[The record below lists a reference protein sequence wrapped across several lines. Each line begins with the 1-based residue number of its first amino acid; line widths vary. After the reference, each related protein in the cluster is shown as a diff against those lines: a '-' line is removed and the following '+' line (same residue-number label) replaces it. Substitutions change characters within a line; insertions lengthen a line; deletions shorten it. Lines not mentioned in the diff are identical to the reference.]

1 MKRNIN
7 NIINNFNLQKHISY
21 QIVFSLFILKNLAN
35 KEKYS
40 NVGIQYF
47 SDFKSLWNNLINF
60 DNPEERK
67 QYFIYAYLPALQNHN
82 ISENF
87 NLLFRNFHIP
97 FIDIDNTNFSNY
109 IDIVDSSTIEETI
122 EFISDV
128 QNDFRWQTIKTLD
141 NKIQENIIRLL
152 DIKKEDKVLDL
163 NVESSNFLSLLTN
176 NSNRNTGFLQSHQS
190 LLIRFL
196 ELLLN
201 NNENT
206 NLIFNNPLSQYS
218 DKLDNNFDAIFTIP
232 VFGLRLSRQDYDLD
246 FPIQASISHNLYI
259 QKALNSLKYDG
270 RCLIIVPYG
279 FLNQSSKET
288 ENIRKFILDKLVCI
302 VNLGTIFKPSVGIKV
317 SLLLLKNDNHNN
329 QILMSN
335 YQDYKIF
342 PLDKF
347 TLFTEIFVNSKYNL
361 EQFNLN
367 DIEDTLLVNKQ
378 DIIDNN
384 FILDFNR
391 YKPLEDFNIK
401 IKHPSELIKDIEMD
415 AKSLLE
421 SITNISYKLNNLKIE
436 KTNLQTLKLEDIS
449 LSKEIKL
456 GKPLPKDNI
465 ESGEIPYVN
474 ISDITRCT
482 TDYLDSSEVMIS
494 DDFAYRHN
502 LTVVEPNSVLLSVRG
517 TIGKVILTKSKIAI
531 STTLIAI
538 EVDTNKANAYFIY
551 QWLLS
556 KKEYLDA
563 NATGMTI
570 PSLSISFLRELKIE
584 LPPKEIQDRF
594 EMYQN
599 DLNNIK
605 NDLNLLTQK
614 NQNLSKS
621 IFNQFY

>member
-7 NIINNFNLQKHISY
+7 KIINDFNLQKDVSY
-21 QIVFSLFILKNLAN
+21 QIVLSLFILKNLAN

-40 NVGIQYF
+40 NIGTQYF
-47 SDFKSLWNNLINF
+47 SDFKSLWHNLINF
-60 DNPEERK
+60 HNAEKRN

-82 ISENF
+82 VSENF
-87 NLLFRNFHIP
+87 SLLFRNFHIP
-97 FIDIDNTNFSNY
+97 FVDIDNNNFSKY
-109 IDIVDSSTIEETI
+109 IDIVNSSTIEETI
-122 EFISDV
+122 EFILDV
-128 QNDFRWQTIKTLD
+128 QNDFRTGMIKTLD
-141 NKIQENIIRLL
+141 NGLQENIIRLL
-152 DIKKEDKVLDL
+152 DVKIEDAVLDL
-163 NVESSNFLSLLTN
+163 NVETSNFLSLLTN
-176 NSNRNTGFLQSHQS
+176 YSNKNTGFIQSYQS

-206 NLIFNNPLSQYS
+206 NLILSNPLLQYS
-218 DKLDNNFDAIFTIP
+218 DKFNDNFDAVFAIP
-232 VFGLRLSRQDYDLD
+232 AFGLRLSREDYDLD

-270 RCLIIVPYG
+270 RSAVIVPDG

-302 VNLGTIFKPSVGIKV
+302 INLGTIFKPTVGVKV

-347 TLFTEIFVNSKYNL
+347 TSFTDIFVNCKYNL
-361 EQFNLN
+361 EQFNLDN
-367 DIEDTLLVNKQ
+367 IEDTLLVNKQ
-378 DIIDNN
+378 EIINNN

-401 IKHPSELIKDIEMD
+401 IKHPIELVKDIEIGT
-415 AKSLLE
+415 KSLFE
-421 SITNISYKLNNLKIE
+421 SISNISNKLDNLRIE
-436 KTNLQTLKLEDIS
+436 KTNLQTLKLEDIT

-465 ESGEIPYVN
+465 ENGDIPYVN
-474 ISDITRCT
+474 ISDITKCT

-494 DDFAYRHN
+494 DDFVYRNN
-502 LTVVEPNSVLLSVRG
+502 LTVVEPNSILLSVRG
-517 TIGKVILTKSKIAI
+517 TIGKAILTKSKIAI

-538 EVDTNKANAYFIY
+538 EVDTNKVNPYFLY
-551 QWLLS
+551 HWLLN
-556 KKEYLDA
+556 KKEYFEA
-563 NATGMTI
+563 NATGTII
-570 PSLSISFLRELKIE
+570 PSLSISFLKDLKID
-584 LPPKEIQDRF
+584 LPPKEVQDKF
-594 EMYQN
+594 EIYQN

-605 NDLNLLTQK
+605 KNLYLLTEE
-614 NQNLSKS
+614 NQNLTKS

>member
-7 NIINNFNLQKHISY
+7 KIINNFNLQKDVSY
-21 QIVFSLFILKNLAN
+21 QIVLSLFILKNLAN

-40 NVGIQYF
+40 NIGIQYF

-60 DNPEERK
+60 HNAEERK

-87 NLLFRNFHIP
+87 NSLFRNFHIP
-97 FIDIDNTNFSNY
+97 FVDIDNTNFSNY

-141 NKIQENIIRLL
+141 NKTQENVIKLL

-176 NSNRNTGFLQSHQS
+176 NSNKNIGFLQGHQS

-218 DKLDNNFDAIFTIP
+218 DKLDNNFDVVFTIP

-270 RCLIIVPYG
+270 RCVIIVPDG

-302 VNLGTIFKPSVGIKV
+302 INLGTIFKPTVGVKV

-347 TLFTEIFVNSKYNL
+347 TSFTDIFVNCKYNL
-361 EQFNLN
+361 EQFNLDN
-367 DIEDTLLVNKQ
+367 IEETLLVNKQ
-378 DIIDNN
+378 DIINNN

-401 IKHPSELIKDIEMD
+401 IKHPIELIKDIEIG
-415 AKSLLE
+415 AKSLFE
-421 SITNISYKLNNLKIE
+421 SISNISYKLDNLRIE
-436 KTNLQTLKLEDIS
+436 KTNLQTLKLEDIT

-474 ISDITRCT
+474 ISDITKCT

-494 DDFAYRHN
+494 DDFAYRNN
-502 LTVVEPNSVLLSVRG
+502 LTVVEPNTILLSVRG
-517 TIGKVILTKSKIAI
+517 TIGKAILTKSKIAI

-538 EVDTNKANAYFIY
+538 EVDTNKTNPYFLY
-551 QWLLS
+551 HWLLN
-556 KKEYLDA
+556 KKEYFES

-570 PSLSISFLRELKIE
+570 PSLSISFLKDLKID
-584 LPPKEIQDRF
+584 LPPKEEQDKF
-594 EMYQN
+594 EIYQN

-605 NDLNLLTQK
+605 KNLYLLTEE
-614 NQNLSKS
+614 NQNLTKS